1 MPVPQARRAASTLT
15 LAARRA
21 AYEDALKTARSDAS
35 LPASRLLAY
44 AAPAAG
50 VGLLFFLVNLY
61 LLKFATD
68 VLLVAPGALGLLF
81 GASRI
86 WDAIADPL
94 AGYWSDGTRSRFG
107 RRRPWILASLV
118 PTTVTFLMLFGPP
131 ASLSGSALVAWLG
144 VGIFGFYTATTIFSV
159 PHTALGAELSTSY
172 DERNRVFGWRQLAF
186 NAGAFVAVAGMSAMI
201 ASDAPRETAWQI
213 ALVSSL
219 VTAPLLVWC
228 VAGLR
233 ERVEYA
239 GRGATNP
246 FGAVRDVWRNSHAR
260 LLLVVILIEHLGSAT
275 IAILTPYLSEYVLHT
290 PDKTW
295 LYIFL
300 YMLGSTITVPLWIRL
315 ATRFGKKDL
324 WVFSMVVAGL
334 AFGGMFF
341 GGSGDVALIATLSF
355 FGGTANG
362 CGAVISQSIKADV
375 IDYDEWQTGERK
387 EGAYFAAWSF
397 VFKGSGGITM
407 MITGVVLQMVGFE
420 PNIEQSDDA
429 KLAMRTLFA
438 IFPLVCYAAGAVLM
452 MRFGLNRAEHAWV
465 RAQIDARRMGAT

>member
-1 MPVPQARRAASTLT
+1 M
-15 LAARRA
+15 
-21 AYEDALKTARSDAS
+21 
-35 LPASRLLAY
+35 
-44 AAPAAG
+44 
-50 VGLLFFLVNLY
+50 FFLVNLY

-68 VLLVAPGALGLLF
+68 ELLVAPGAMGLLF

-94 AGYWSDGTRSRFG
+94 AGYWSDGTRSRMG

-118 PTTVTFLMLFGPP
+118 PIAACFLMLFGPP
-131 ASLSGSALVAWLG
+131 ASLTGTWLVVWMG

-159 PHTALGAELSTSY
+159 PHAALGAEMSTSY

-201 ASDAPRETAWQI
+201 RSDAPRETAWDI
-213 ALVSSL
+213 AVLASL
-219 VTAPLLVWC
+219 ATAPLLVWC

-233 ERVEYA
+233 ERAEYL
-239 GRGATNP
+239 GRGAANP
-246 FGAVRDVWRNSHAR
+246 FGAVRDVWGNAHAR

-275 IAILTPYLSEYVLHT
+275 IAILTPYLSEYVIHT

-315 ATRFGKKDL
+315 ASRFGKKDL

-334 AFGGMFF
+334 SFGGMFL
-341 GGSGDVALIATLSF
+341 GGPGDAVLIATLSF
-355 FGGTANG
+355 FGGAANG

-375 IDYDEWQTGERK
+375 IDYDEWRTGERK

-407 MITGVVLQMVGFE
+407 MITGVVLQIVGFE
-420 PNIEQSDDA
+420 PNIEQSDAA
-429 KLAMRTLFA
+429 KLAMRILFA
-438 IFPLVCYAAGAVLM
+438 IFPLVCYAAGAVM
-452 MRFGLNRAEHAWV
+452 MTRFALNREEHAKV
-465 RAQIDARRMGAT
+465 RAQIDARRARDPGAA